1 MRILAATG
9 NRHKLDEF
17 RSLLAPHGFVV
28 LGAADVGGLPPVVE
42 DADSFEGNAAKKAVE
57 IALATGLPCFSDDS
71 GLEVA
76 ALNGSP
82 GVYSARYAGPKAT
95 DDDNVQLL
103 LRRLHGIKDRRAR
116 FTSDFGANG
125 ETISRH
131 FSVGSFL
138 LPGKW
143 ESMFVVPAAQHLVD
157 GGKPY
162 ERQLPKWDGKD
173 IMLGHWHRPPL
184 SLVFKRKSGVRLE
197 VGTGS
202 DVFRWEQNMGYH
214 PEHGSYKVTL
224 TQAGLEVLREPL
236 ACCEDFVPEGRPFRY
251 TWHLAWDKAGV
262 RSTPPEH
269 EVVKAQVARNG
280 HDLEWEKVKKA
291 FAAPRTDDKPRFL
304 LVDIMDFLW
313 EDTCKRCPSP
323 QAFAA
328 ELVAPEPCWMTSP
341 VEKKLKNLIRKLV
354 EIPGVGG
361 LIFRNVS
368 PGICYHPSHVDKK
381 NPMGVA
387 HWDMGG
393 MMDFAAWARQ
403 ACRDKFEVYSEAAE
417 GWDTPAMNTLF
428 D

>member
-1 MRILAATG
+1 MVEREGNKILVTEQDGKLVAELNSKRLAALRSIKYEGDEILRGMYWTIG
-9 NRHKLDEF
+9 AMSDEPGLVRRSKEYHKAGM
-17 RSLLAPHGFVV
+17 SC
-28 LGAADVGGLPPVVE
+28 VE
-42 DADSFEGNAAKKAVE
+42 TEGWMPFGREPNLTQA
-57 IALATGLPCFSDDS
+57 IRFS
-71 GLEVA
+71 
-76 ALNGSP
+76 
-82 GVYSARYAGPKAT
+82 AG
-95 DDDNVQLL
+95 
-103 LRRLHGIKDRRAR
+103 RAR
-116 FTSDFGANG
+116 FTSDFVANG